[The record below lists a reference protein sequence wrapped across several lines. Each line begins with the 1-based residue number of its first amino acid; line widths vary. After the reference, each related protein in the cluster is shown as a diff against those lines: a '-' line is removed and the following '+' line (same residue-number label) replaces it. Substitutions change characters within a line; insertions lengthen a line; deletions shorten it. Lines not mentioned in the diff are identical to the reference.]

1 MPLPSSGQISVS
13 DINTELGRA
22 SNTANSNFAGGTTP
36 QSGSLFKLG
45 EAGGINQTAP
55 HAMSEW
61 YSYDHGLGLSSALAT
76 KSGQYNCS
84 SYESIEVD
92 LTNYIGNTVKI
103 VIHYVSGSDYTGDVQ
118 VDDITLWNDSKNA
131 GQPSYGFSNSANNFQ
146 TSTTDTASYSNVT
159 WSYVADGTTQLRW
172 NRDSGGTPSSNTGLA
187 FDAGGNPSSPFYL
200 YAEASN
206 SGYPSKNFWLRSPNV
221 SVTSTYHN
229 LEVYLARCGSTI
241 GTVKIHV
248 DVVS

>member
-1 MPLPSSGQISVS
+1 MPLPSSGEIKVS
-13 DINTELGRA
+13 EINTELGRA

-61 YSYDHGLGLSSALAT
+61 YSYDHGLGLSAALST
-76 KSGQYNCS
+76 KSGQYNCT

-103 VIHYVSGSDYTGDVQ
+103 VIHYVSGSDYQGDVQ
-118 VDDITLWNDSKNA
+118 IDDITLWNDAKNA
-131 GQPSYGFSNSANNFQ
+131 GAPSYGFSNSAHNFQ
-146 TSTTDTASYSNVT
+146 TSTTDTASYNNVT
-159 WSYVADGTTQLRW
+159 WSYVTDNATALRW
-172 NRDSGGTPSSNTGLA
+172 NRDSGGTPSGGTGLA
-187 FDAGGNPSSPFYL
+187 FDANGSSTGYYL
-200 YAEASN
+200 YAETSS
-206 SGYPSKNFWLRSPNV
+206 SGFASKNFWLRSPNV